1 MALKVAARAK
11 IEAKKYDFRV
21 SKWLDSYS
29 WQGIKNVKYYE
40 IAPDIQVYYAKK
52 NFGKFS

>member
-1 MALKVAARAK
+1 MALKVTARAK

-52 NFGKFS
+52 KFGKFS